1 VVWIQRQGE
10 FGTNVKGTHLKKE
23 EWYQC
28 VGHNLMNMEF
38 DLHELSEEC
47 GEEVTGYISIA
58 DMKGLGLGMMNPTRV
73 GILKMLAGI
82 AAENYPETVD
92 KIIIVNAPWVFSRL
106 YEFAKGF
113 LDADTVSKFTISNK
127 PLTELF
133 PDVFDLDLLP
143 KEYGGN
149 NDIVV
154 PHPLDAR
161 RK

>member
-1 VVWIQRQGE
+1 
-10 FGTNVKGTHLKKE
+10 
-23 EWYQC
+23 
-28 VGHNLMNMEF
+28 MNMEF